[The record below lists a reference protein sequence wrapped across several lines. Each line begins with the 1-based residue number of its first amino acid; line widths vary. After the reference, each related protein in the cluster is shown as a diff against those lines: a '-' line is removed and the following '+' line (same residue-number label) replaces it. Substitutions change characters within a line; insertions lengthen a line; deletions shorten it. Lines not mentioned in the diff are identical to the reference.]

1 MVRVSLA
8 SLWKQLTKG
17 MLKKKKGSCTKML
30 VYLLSWYVNLW
41 KLLHNCFVTVPLC
54 KHFEMCFLKSQN
66 VVILRKCLC
75 SYSEFTLL
83 NSSKFRWKKK
93 EKNVIFYYS
102 AKCIIAIFFF
112 FVNLCIL
119 YVLWLANAVKKEAV
133 VVERNKWLRHYRRPD
148 HHVTWSPRDNTGNIH
163 LQLLTSD
170 DKFVALS
177 LFLRTFAVLSL
188 HSWLGW

>member
-75 SYSEFTLL
+75 SYPEFTLL

-93 EKNVIFYYS
+93 K
-102 AKCIIAIFFF
+102 KCNILLLSQMYNCHLFFFF

-119 YVLWLANAVKKEAV
+119 YVFWLANAVEKEV
-133 VVERNKWLRHYRRPD
+133 VVLERNM
-148 HHVTWSPRDNTGNIH
+148 VTSLPQTRSPRHVISTG
-163 LQLLTSD
+163 QY
-170 DKFVALS
+170 
-177 LFLRTFAVLSL
+177 
-188 HSWLGW
+188 W